1 MKNDGMKSLCLAN
14 AGQPEVPR
22 GNKERSKMKNRP
34 TRLPVVSARD
44 AVETFIQNGSAII
57 IPVFFHVG
65 VAYDLIN
72 ALADQGTK
80 DLTIISNDTGLPG
93 LGTGR
98 LIANGQ
104 VRHMEISYIAT
115 NPEAMKMYV
124 DGKLSIKLTP
134 QGSVVEK
141 LRAGA
146 AGIGFFGTKTGV
158 GTEVEFDRETKTVN
172 GEKYI
177 IEEALRGD
185 VVLVKAYRADRMGNL
200 EFHNTSQNFNKESV
214 GAADVVLVEADEI
227 LPPGEYLDPNHIHSN
242 FGNIKRGALILSS
255 GQWKKDLRVESG
267 KALEL
272 NPARELL
279 CKRAALL
286 LNDGDI
292 VNLGIGTPVAVA
304 NYIPDDVTVYL
315 MSENGLIHMGP
326 TPPPGQEDH
335 EIINA
340 GRGPATILPGG
351 AFFDSAE
358 AFKLIRSGKVDAT
371 VLGAFEVDEKGNLAN
386 YKIPGKRAPG
396 IGGGMDLVTGAKKV
410 IIATEH
416 TARGNSRIVKR
427 CSLPLTGKGVVDWI
441 VTDLALIEH
450 VRGIGLVL
458 RERAPGVEVKEV
470 IEKTE
475 ADLTIKGTIP
485 EMKL

>member
-1 MKNDGMKSLCLAN
+1 MK
-14 AGQPEVPR
+14 
-22 GNKERSKMKNRP
+22 KNSN
-34 TRLPVVSARD
+34 RLPIMSARD
-44 AVETFIQNGSAII
+44 AVKTFIQDGQTII

-65 VAYDLIN
+65 VAYDLVN
-72 ALADQGTK
+72 AIADQGTK
-80 DLTIISNDTGLPG
+80 DLSIISNDTGLPG

-98 LIANGQ
+98 LIENGQ
-104 VRHMEISYIAT
+104 VRHMEISYIGT

-146 AGIGFFGTKTGV
+146 SGIGFFGTKTGV
-158 GTEVEFDRETKTVN
+158 GTEVEFDKETKIVN

-185 VVLVKAYRADRMGNL
+185 VVLVKAHRADRMGNL
-200 EFHNTSQNFNKESV
+200 EFHKTSQNFNKESV

-227 LPPGEYLDPNHIHSN
+227 LPSEEFLDPNHIHSN
-242 FGNIKRGALILSS
+242 FGNIKKGALIQSS
-255 GQWKKDLRVESG
+255 GRWKEDLRVQSAE
-267 KALEL
+267 ALEL
-272 NPARELL
+272 SPAREILV
-279 CKRAALL
+279 KRAALL

-304 NYIPDDVTVYL
+304 NYIPEDVTVYL

-326 TPPPGQEDH
+326 TPPAGQEDN

-340 GRGPATILPGG
+340 GRGPASILPGG

-371 VLGAFEVDEKGNLAN
+371 VLGAFEVDEEGNLAN

-416 TARGNSRIVKR
+416 IAQGKSRIVKR

-450 VRGIGLVL
+450 VKGTGLVL
-458 RERAPGVEVKEV
+458 RERAPGVDVKEI
-470 IEKTE
+470 IEKTD
-475 ADLTIKGTIP
+475 ADLVIKGTVP
-485 EMKL
+485 EMKFH

>member
-1 MKNDGMKSLCLAN
+1 MK
-14 AGQPEVPR
+14 
-22 GNKERSKMKNRP
+22 KNLK
-34 TRLPVVSARD
+34 RLPMMSARD
-44 AVETFIQNGSAII
+44 ATNKFVQNGQTII

-65 VAYDLIN
+65 VAYDLVN
-72 ALADQGTK
+72 AIADQGTK
-80 DLTIISNDTGLPG
+80 DLSIISNDTGLPG

-98 LIANGQ
+98 LISNGQ
-104 VRHMEISYIAT
+104 VRHMEISYIGT

-158 GTEVEFDRETKTVN
+158 GTEVEFDKETKIVN

-185 VVLVKAYRADRMGNL
+185 VVLVKAYRADHMGNL

-227 LPPGEYLDPNHIHSN
+227 LPSGEYLDPNHIHSN
-242 FGNIKRGALILSS
+242 FGNIKKGALIQSS
-255 GQWKKDLRVESG
+255 GQWRKDLRVKPAE
-267 KALEL
+267 ALEL
-272 NPARELL
+272 SPARELL
-279 CKRAALL
+279 VKRAALL

-304 NYIPDDVTVYL
+304 NYIPEGVTVYL

-326 TPPPGQEDH
+326 TPPAGQEDQ

-340 GRGPATILPGG
+340 GRGPASILPGG

-371 VLGAFEVDEKGNLAN
+371 ILGAFEVDEEGNLAN
-386 YKIPGKRAPG
+386 YKIPGKKAPG

-416 TARGNSRIVKR
+416 IAQGKSRIVKR

-441 VTDLALIEH
+441 VTDLALIEY
-450 VRGIGLVL
+450 VKGTGLVL
-458 RERAPGVEVKEV
+458 RERAPGVDVKEI

-475 ADLTIKGTIP
+475 ADLIIEGTIP
-485 EMKL
+485 EMTL

>member
-1 MKNDGMKSLCLAN
+1 MK
-14 AGQPEVPR
+14 
-22 GNKERSKMKNRP
+22 KNS
-34 TRLPVVSARD
+34 TRLPEMSPQE
-44 AVETFIQNGSAII
+44 AVKQFIQNGQTII

-65 VAYDLIN
+65 VAYDLVN
-72 ALADQGTK
+72 AIADQGTK
-80 DLTIISNDTGLPG
+80 DLSIISNDTGLPS

-98 LIANGQ
+98 LIENGQ
-104 VRHMEISYIAT
+104 VRHMEISYIGT
-115 NPEAMKMYV
+115 NPKAMQMYV

-146 AGIGFFGTKTGV
+146 SGIGFFGTKTGV
-158 GTEVEFDRETKTVN
+158 GTEVEFDKETKIVN

-185 VVLVKAYRADRMGNL
+185 VVLVKAHQADRMGNL
-200 EFHNTSQNFNKESV
+200 VFHNTSQNFNKESV

-227 LPPGEYLDPNHIHSN
+227 FPPGEYLDPNHIHSN
-242 FGNIKRGALILSS
+242 FGNIKKGALIRSS
-255 GQWKKDLRVESG
+255 GRWKKDLRVQSAG
-267 KALEL
+267 ATEL
-272 NPARELL
+272 SPERELL
-279 CKRAALL
+279 CRRAALL

-292 VNLGIGTPVAVA
+292 VNLGIGTPTAVA
-304 NYIPDDVTVYL
+304 DYIPEDVTVYL

-326 TPPPGQEDH
+326 TPPAGQEDH

-340 GRGPATILPGG
+340 GRGPASILPGG

-358 AFKLIRSGKVDAT
+358 AFKLIRSGKIDAT
-371 VLGAFEVDEKGNLAN
+371 ILGAFEVDGEGNLAN

-396 IGGGMDLVTGAKKV
+396 IGGGMDLVTGSKKV

-416 TARGNSRIVKR
+416 IARGKSRIVKR

-441 VTDLALIEH
+441 ATDLALIEH
-450 VRGIGLVL
+450 VKGAGLVL
-458 RERAPGVEVKEV
+458 RERAPGVDVKEI

-475 ADLTIKGTIP
+475 ADLIIEGTIP
-485 EMKL
+485 EMQL

>member
-1 MKNDGMKSLCLAN
+1 M
-14 AGQPEVPR
+14 
-22 GNKERSKMKNRP
+22 
-34 TRLPVVSARD
+34 SARD
-44 AVETFIQNGSAII
+44 AARKYIQNGQTII

-65 VAYDLIN
+65 VAYDLVN
-72 ALADQGTK
+72 AIADQGTK
-80 DLTIISNDTGLPG
+80 DLSIISNDTGLPG

-98 LIANGQ
+98 LIENGQ
-104 VRHMEISYIAT
+104 VRHMEISYIGT
-115 NPEAMKMYV
+115 NPDAMQMYV

-146 AGIGFFGTKTGV
+146 SGIGFFGTKTGV
-158 GTEVEFDRETKTVN
+158 GTEVEIDKETKIVN

-177 IEEALRGD
+177 IEEALRGE
-185 VVLVKAYRADRMGNL
+185 VVLVKAHRADRMGNL

-227 LPPGEYLDPNHIHSN
+227 LASGEYLDPNHIHSN
-242 FGNIKRGALILSS
+242 FGNIKKGALIQSS
-255 GQWKKDLRVESG
+255 GRWKKDLRVQSAA
-267 KALEL
+267 ALEL
-272 NPARELL
+272 SPARELL

-292 VNLGIGTPVAVA
+292 VNLGIGTPTAVA
-304 NYIPDDVTVYL
+304 NYIPEDVTVYL
-315 MSENGLIHMGP
+315 MSENGFIHMGP
-326 TPPPGQEDH
+326 TPSAGQEDH

-340 GRGPATILPGG
+340 GRGPASILPGG

-371 VLGAFEVDEKGNLAN
+371 VLGAFEVDEEGNLAN

-396 IGGGMDLVTGAKKV
+396 IGGGMDLVTGAEKV

-416 TARGNSRIVKR
+416 IAKGKSRIVKR
-427 CSLPLTGKGVVDWI
+427 CTLPLTGKGVVDWI
-441 VTDLALIEH
+441 VTDLALIEN
-450 VRGIGLVL
+450 VRGKGLVL
-458 RERAPGVEVKEV
+458 RERAPGVDVKEIV
-470 IEKTE
+470 EKTE
-475 ADLTIKGTIP
+475 ADLVIEGTIP